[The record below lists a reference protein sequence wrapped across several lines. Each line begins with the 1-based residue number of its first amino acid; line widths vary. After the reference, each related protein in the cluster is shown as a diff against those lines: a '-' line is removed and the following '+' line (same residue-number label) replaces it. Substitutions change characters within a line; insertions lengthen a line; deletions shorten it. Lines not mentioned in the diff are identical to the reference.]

1 VEADMATKKDTS
13 VEGDEMRPRYKI
25 LLFALSLY
33 SVGSTVFNGTE
44 ISSQEYDTGVT
55 NSQYRFIVASY
66 HLGSAD
72 FTDPDTTRVIAD
84 ILSRFE
90 ILALQG
96 VRDENAD
103 TVLYELVEE
112 LNRYGHQYD
121 YLLGPF
127 VEEALTRYAFVY
139 RADIMYPVQWYS
151 YGDAK
156 EHDFIWEPF
165 VARFKMED
173 GTFDFTLVNFY
184 TEPESR
190 PQEIDRL
197 PHVVDDVKQRF
208 TDETDIIILC
218 SAKIDY
224 TPPNVSDPFKA
235 LEQKDY
241 ILLLDAGTTHS
252 NGADDPVD
260 PQIIIAASSE
270 ELVWED
276 AGLFAID
283 AESSTGQDTGAVL
296 STNQPGFSSII
307 IVNNEP
313 EDTEGKRE
321 GSSSKAFCFFGT
333 TSN

>member
-1 VEADMATKKDTS
+1 
-13 VEGDEMRPRYKI
+13 
-25 LLFALSLY
+25 
-33 SVGSTVFNGTE
+33 
-44 ISSQEYDTGVT
+44 
-55 NSQYRFIVASY
+55 
-66 HLGSAD
+66 
-72 FTDPDTTRVIAD
+72 
-84 ILSRFE
+84 LSRFE

-121 YLLGPF
+121 YLLGP
-127 VEEALTRYAFVY
+127 VDEKALTRYAFVY
-139 RADIMYPVQWYS
+139 RADIIYPVQWYS
-151 YGDAK
+151 YDDAK

-165 VARFKMED
+165 VARFKMDD

-184 TEPESR
+184 TEPELM

-224 TPPNVSDPFKA
+224 TPPDVSDPFKA
-235 LEQKDY
+235 LEQNDY
-241 ILLLDAGTTHS
+241 ILLLDAGTAHS

-270 ELVWED
+270 EMDWED
-276 AGLFAID
+276 AGLLAID
-283 AESSTGQDTGAVL
+283 ASNTGQDTGAVL

-313 EDTEGKRE
+313 ADTEGQRE

-333 TSN
+333 TSH

>member
-1 VEADMATKKDTS
+1 
-13 VEGDEMRPRYKI
+13 MRPRYKI

-33 SVGSTVFNGTE
+33 IVGSTVFNGTQ

-55 NSQYRFIVASY
+55 NSQNRFIIASY
-66 HLGSAD
+66 YLGSTD
-72 FTDPDTTRVIAD
+72 FTDPDTIRAIAD

-90 ILALQG
+90 IVALQC

-103 TVLYELVEE
+103 AALYELVEE
-112 LNRYGHQYD
+112 LNRYGYQYD
-121 YLLGPF
+121 YLLGPI

-151 YGDAK
+151 YGDSK

-165 VARFKMED
+165 VARFKIGD
-173 GTFDFTLVNFY
+173 GTFDFTIVNYF

-190 PQEIDRL
+190 PQEIDFL
-197 PHVVDDVKQRF
+197 PHVIDDVKERF
-208 TDETDIIILC
+208 PDETDIIILC
-218 SAKIDY
+218 SAKTDY
-224 TPPNVSDPFKA
+224 NSLLVSDPFKA

-241 ILLLDAGTTHS
+241 ILLLDAETTHS
-252 NGADDPVD
+252 NDADDPVD
-260 PQIIIAASSE
+260 PQIIVAASSE
-270 ELVWED
+270 EMYWED

-296 STNQPGFSSII
+296 SANQPGFSSII

-313 EDTEGKRE
+313 EDTEYKRE

>member
-1 VEADMATKKDTS
+1 MATKMSPS
-13 VEGDEMRPRYKI
+13 VEGGEMRPRYKI

-33 SVGSTVFNGTE
+33 TVGSTVFNGTE
-44 ISSQEYDTGVT
+44 LSSQEYDTGVT
-55 NSQYRFIVASY
+55 NSQNRFIIASY

-72 FTDPDTTRVIAD
+72 FTDPDTIRAIAD

-90 ILALQG
+90 IVALQF

-103 TVLYELVEE
+103 SALNELVEE

-121 YLLGPF
+121 YLSGPID
-127 VEEALTRYAFVY
+127 EETLTRYAFVY

-151 YGDAK
+151 YDDSK
-156 EHDFIWEPF
+156 QHDFMWEPF
-165 VARFKMED
+165 VARFKIDD
-173 GTFDFTLVNFY
+173 GTFDFTIVNFH

-190 PQEIDRL
+190 PQEIDFL
-197 PHVVDDVKQRF
+197 PHVIDDLKERF
-208 TDETDIIILC
+208 PDETDIIILC
-218 SAKIDY
+218 SAKTDY
-224 TPPNVSDPFKA
+224 NSLVVSDPFKA
-235 LEQKDY
+235 LAQKDY
-241 ILLLDAGTTHS
+241 ILLLDAETTHS

-270 ELVWED
+270 EMYWED
-276 AGLFAID
+276 AGLFAVA

-296 STNQPGFSSII
+296 SANQPGFSSII

-313 EDTEGKRE
+313 EDTEDKKQ

-333 TSN
+333 TSG

>member
-1 VEADMATKKDTS
+1 
-13 VEGDEMRPRYKI
+13 MRPRYKI

-33 SVGSTVFNGTE
+33 IVGSTVFNGTQ
-44 ISSQEYDTGVT
+44 ISSQEYDAGVT
-55 NSQYRFIVASY
+55 NSQNRFIIASY
-66 HLGSAD
+66 HLGYAD
-72 FTDPDTTRVIAD
+72 FTDPDTIRAIAD

-90 ILALQG
+90 IVALQCI
-96 VRDENAD
+96 RDENAD
-103 TVLYELVEE
+103 AALYELVEE
-112 LNRYGHQYD
+112 LNRYGYQYD
-121 YLLGPF
+121 YLLGPI

-151 YGDAK
+151 YDDSK

-165 VARFKMED
+165 VARFKIGD
-173 GTFDFTLVNFY
+173 GTFDFTIVNYF

-190 PQEIDRL
+190 PQEIDFL
-197 PHVVDDVKQRF
+197 PHVIDDVKERLP
-208 TDETDIIILC
+208 DETDIIILC
-218 SAKIDY
+218 SAKTDY
-224 TPPNVSDPFKA
+224 NSLLVSDPFKA

-241 ILLLDAGTTHS
+241 ILLLDAETTHS
-252 NGADDPVD
+252 NDADDPVD
-260 PQIIIAASSE
+260 PQIIVAASSE
-270 ELVWED
+270 EMYWED

-296 STNQPGFSSII
+296 SANQPGFSSII

-313 EDTEGKRE
+313 EYTEYKRE

>member
-1 VEADMATKKDTS
+1 MKAAMATKKDTS
-13 VEGDEMRPRYKI
+13 VEGGEMRPRYKI

-33 SVGSTVFNGTE
+33 TVGSTVFNGTE

-55 NSQYRFIVASY
+55 NSRNRFIIANY
-66 HLGSAD
+66 HIGSVD
-72 FTDPDTTRVIAD
+72 LTDPDTIRAIAD

-90 ILALQG
+90 IVALQG
-96 VRDENAD
+96 VRDEIAD
-103 TVLYELVEE
+103 SALYELVEE

-121 YLLGPF
+121 YLLGPI

-139 RADIMYPVQWYS
+139 RADIMSPVHWYS
-151 YGDAK
+151 YDDSK
-156 EHDFIWEPF
+156 EHVFLWEPF
-165 VARFKMED
+165 VARFKIDE

-190 PQEIDRL
+190 PQEIDFL
-197 PHVVDDVKQRF
+197 PHVVDDVRERF
-208 TDETDIIILC
+208 PDETDIIILC
-218 SAKIDY
+218 SAKTDY
-224 TPPNVSDPFKA
+224 NPPIVGDSFKA

-241 ILLLDAGTTHS
+241 ILLLDAETTHS

-270 ELVWED
+270 EMYWED
-276 AGLFAID
+276 AGLFAVA

-296 STNQPGFSSII
+296 SANQPGFSSII

-313 EDTEGKRE
+313 EDTEDKKQ

-333 TSN
+333 TSG

>member
-1 VEADMATKKDTS
+1 MKAAMATKKDTS
-13 VEGDEMRPRYKI
+13 VEGVEMRPRYKI

-44 ISSQEYDTGVT
+44 ISSQEYDTGVS
-55 NSQYRFIVASY
+55 NFQNRFIIASY
-66 HLGSAD
+66 HFGSAD
-72 FTDPDTTRVIAD
+72 VTDPDTIRAIAD

-90 ILALQG
+90 IVALQG
-96 VRDENAD
+96 VRDVNAD
-103 TVLYELVEE
+103 SVLRELVEE

-121 YLLGPF
+121 YLSGPI
-127 VEEALTRYAFVY
+127 VGETLTRYVFVY
-139 RADIMYPVQWYS
+139 RADIMSPVQWYS
-151 YGDAK
+151 YDDSR
-156 EHDFIWEPF
+156 EYDFMWEPF
-165 VARFKMED
+165 VARFKVDD
-173 GTFDFTLVNFY
+173 GTFDVTLVNFY

-190 PQEIDRL
+190 PQEIDFM
-197 PHVVDDVKQRF
+197 PHVVDDVKERF
-208 TDETDIIILC
+208 PDETDIIILC
-218 SAKIDY
+218 SAKTDY
-224 TPPNVSDPFKA
+224 TPPVVSDPFKA

-241 ILLLDAGTTHS
+241 ILLLDAGATHS

-270 ELVWED
+270 EMDWED

-296 STNQPGFSSII
+296 SANQPGFSSII

-313 EDTEGKRE
+313 EDTEDKKE